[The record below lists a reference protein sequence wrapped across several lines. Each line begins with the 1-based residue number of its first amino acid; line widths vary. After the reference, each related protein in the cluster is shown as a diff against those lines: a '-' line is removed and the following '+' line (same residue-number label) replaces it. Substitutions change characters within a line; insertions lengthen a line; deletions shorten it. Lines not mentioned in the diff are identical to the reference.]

1 MATTNSSHT
10 TLVHEHPNPS
20 NKPYQ
25 QSSYI
30 LQIHV
35 VDEERQYQEWGN
47 GIDETSGIIAA
58 KRALNLL
65 HGELAETG
73 FSQVYVDQMHPD
85 IAAVTRHSPKTHQS
99 VILVAHNAFGYP
111 NVNAQPT
118 QVRSLRFEG
127 TLDEIILEASLTH
140 NAPNAPF
147 DRPSAFKRN
156 DTYIN
161 GLNEYKA
168 TVREHIQLVQSEVFK
183 RTLSRDGNV
192 TQLDFV
198 NLRPGTVVA
207 VR

>member
-1 MATTNSSHT
+1 MYQIM
-10 TLVHEHPNPS
+10 PNALLLR
-20 NKPYQ
+20 
-25 QSSYI
+25 

-47 GIDETSGIIAA
+47 GVDETSGIIAA
-58 KRALNLL
+58 KRALNDL
-65 HGELAETG
+65 HGELAEQG

-85 IAAVTRHSPKTHQS
+85 IAAVTRHSPRSHQS

-111 NVNAQPT
+111 SANAQPT
-118 QVRSLRFEG
+118 PVRSLRFEG

-140 NAPNAPF
+140 NAHDSPF
-147 DRPSAFKRN
+147 ARPSAFKKS
-156 DTYIN
+156 DTFIN
-161 GLNEYKA
+161 GLDEYKLS
-168 TVREHIQLVQSEVFK
+168 VREHIQLAQSDIFK
-183 RTLSRDGNV
+183 RTSSRIGNV